1 MTEPTGQ
8 EWRILSERLATLWG
22 DRGDGRNKAMRAAE
36 GDKLLE
42 QIAKLRVTGISLP
55 DPQSETVTGAPT
67 SDDFN
72 KLVADVHALF
82 ETIGKILKT
91 RT

>member
-1 MTEPTGQ
+1 MTSPTGQ
-8 EWRILSERLATLWG
+8 EWRILSERVAMLWG
-22 DRGDGRNKAMRAAE
+22 DRGDGRNKAMRASEAE
-36 GDKLLE
+36 KLLE

-72 KLVADVHALF
+72 KLVEDVHALL